1 MALERFMKASDK
13 KNSCP
18 PTIAWLNHRPSYS
31 YPIYATFL
39 LDILTK
45 LGEVIRH
52 KTYTTFVSPF
62 TTLVVNLWC
71 FNITNQI
78 IKVKRWL
85 TFIPVSAPYI

>member
-1 MALERFMKASDK
+1 MSTDNCVVK
-13 KNSCP
+13 P
-18 PTIAWLNHRPSYS
+18 QTILQLSN
-31 YPIYATFL
+31 INATFL

-71 FNITNQI
+71 FSITNQI